1 MTRYIII
8 GLIAICIIIGLV
20 EACVDGISN
29 MYDSFTSTHKEVAE
43 AIEKGN
49 LSEAKKLLPDAME
62 KERYRYALLLIEE
75 YVVIEDV
82 ENAVSVFERITPEHC
97 SMYEMKYESL
107 YKTAK
112 YTKEAV
118 SLIYPALIKKGQ
130 YEKAWKYHELEYE
143 DPFYAG
149 NAPCYYKYLL
159 DVMDHLCEQ
168 GKISDAEEFIN
179 EHVTWFR
186 QNVDRTSHAENYHQ
200 YSYQNIKK
208 RLQIALNEYKIGVI
222 E

>member
-8 GLIAICIIIGLV
+8 GLIAISIIIGLV

-29 MYDSFTSTHKEVAE
+29 MYASITSTHEEVAE

-107 YKTAK
+107 YKTAQ

-118 SLIYPALIKKGQ
+118 SMIYPALIKKGE

-168 GKISDAEEFIN
+168 GKTSDAEEFIN
-179 EHVTWFR
+179 KHATWFR
-186 QNVDRTSHAENYHQ
+186 QYVDRSSYAENYQQ
-200 YSYQNIKK
+200 YCYQNIKT
-208 RLQIALNEYKIGVI
+208 RLQIALNEYKMGVI

>member
-8 GLIAICIIIGLV
+8 GLIVISIIIGLV

-29 MYDSFTSTHKEVAE
+29 MYVSFTSTHKEVAE

-49 LSEAKKLLPDAME
+49 LSEAKKLLPDAIE

-75 YVVIEDV
+75 YVAIEDIN
-82 ENAVSVFERITPEHC
+82 NAVYVFERITPEHC
-97 SMYEMKYESL
+97 SMYEMKYEL
-107 YKTAK
+107 VYKTAQ
-112 YTKEAV
+112 YTKAAV
-118 SLIYPALIKKGQ
+118 AMIYPALIKKGE

-143 DPFYAG
+143 DSFYAG
-149 NAPCYYKYLL
+149 NALCYYNYLL

-168 GKISDAEEFIN
+168 GKILEAEEFLN
-179 EHVTWFR
+179 EHAVWFR
-186 QNVDRTSHAENYHQ
+186 QNVDRSSHAKNYQQ
-200 YSYQNIKK
+200 YSYRNMKTK
-208 RLQIALNEYKIGVI
+208 LQMALNEYKVGVK

>member
-1 MTRYIII
+1 MTKYIII
-8 GLIAICIIIGLV
+8 GLIAISIIIGLV

-29 MYDSFTSTHKEVAE
+29 MYASITSTHEEVAE

-75 YVVIEDV
+75 YVAIEDV
-82 ENAVSVFERITPEHC
+82 DNAVFVFERITPEHC
-97 SMYEMKYESL
+97 SMYEMQYESL

-118 SLIYPALIKKGQ
+118 SIIYPSLIKKGE

-143 DPFYAG
+143 DPHYAG
-149 NAPCYYKYLL
+149 NAQCYYNYLL

-168 GKISDAEEFIN
+168 GKISDAGKFLN
-179 EHVTWFR
+179 EHAVWFR
-186 QNVDRTSHAENYHQ
+186 QNVDRSSHAENYQQ
-200 YSYQNIKK
+200 YNYRNMKTK
-208 RLQIALNEYKIGVI
+208 LHRALNEYKMGVT

>member
-75 YVVIEDV
+75 YVAIEDIN
-82 ENAVSVFERITPEHC
+82 NAVSVFERITPEHC

-107 YKTAK
+107 YQTAK

-118 SLIYPALIKKGQ
+118 SIIYPALIKKGE

-168 GKISDAEEFIN
+168 GKISDAEEFLN
-179 EHVTWFR
+179 EHAVWFR
-186 QNVDRTSHAENYHQ
+186 QNVDRSSHAKSYQQ
-200 YSYQNIKK
+200 YSYQNIKT
-208 RLQIALNEYKIGVI
+208 RLQIALNEYKMGVI

>member
-8 GLIAICIIIGLV
+8 GLIAISIIIGLV

-29 MYDSFTSTHKEVAE
+29 MYASITSTHEEVAE
-43 AIEKGN
+43 AIDKGN

-75 YVVIEDV
+75 YVVIEDI

-107 YKTAK
+107 YQTAK

-118 SLIYPALIKKGQ
+118 LIIYPALIKKGE

-168 GKISDAEEFIN
+168 GKTSDAEEFIN
-179 EHVTWFR
+179 KHATWFR
-186 QNVDRTSHAENYHQ
+186 QYVDRSSYAENYQQ
-200 YSYQNIKK
+200 YSYQNIKT
-208 RLQIALNEYKIGVI
+208 RLQIALNEYKMGEI

>member
-8 GLIAICIIIGLV
+8 GLIAISIIIGLV

-29 MYDSFTSTHKEVAE
+29 MYASITSTHEEVAE
-43 AIEKGN
+43 AIDKGN
-49 LSEAKKLLPDAME
+49 LSEAKKLLPDVME

-75 YVVIEDV
+75 YVAIEDV
-82 ENAVSVFERITPEHC
+82 DNAVLVFERITSEHC

-118 SLIYPALIKKGQ
+118 AMIYPALIKKGE

-149 NAPCYYKYLL
+149 NAPCYYNYLL

-168 GKISDAEEFIN
+168 GKILDAEEFLN
-179 EHVTWFR
+179 EHAVWFR
-186 QNVDRTSHAENYHQ
+186 QNVDRSSNAEEYQQ
-200 YSYQNIKK
+200 YSYRNMKTK
-208 RLQIALNEYKIGVI
+208 LQGVLNEYKMGVT

>member
-29 MYDSFTSTHKEVAE
+29 MYASITSTHEEVAE

>member
-75 YVVIEDV
+75 YVAIEDIN
-82 ENAVSVFERITPEHC
+82 NAVSVFERITPEHC

-107 YKTAK
+107 YQTAK

-118 SLIYPALIKKGQ
+118 SIIYPALIKKGE